1 MLIGST
7 GMAVAAGV
15 VCVAAHPLELWSQ
28 TWVHGLV
35 FALTAASNQALLA
48 ASTEWLGTI
57 AKERDRA
64 VLIGFTAALA
74 ALLRLVL
81 GAGMYAAAQQTN
93 ASWPVMMLLAL
104 EVVAVA
110 AALQGTGRRRPASS
124 DRRRASVI

>member
-15 VCVAAHPLELWSQ
+15 VCVAAHLLELWPQ

-35 FALTAASNQALLA
+35 FALTAAGNQALLA

-64 VLIGFTAALA
+64 ILIGFTAAIA

-81 GAGMYAAAQQTN
+81 GAGTYAAAQQTN

-110 AALQGTGRRRPASS
+110 AALQGTGHRRPASS